1 MCTLMVSANKSLEK
15 KKFPPG
21 WKCYKTIGSCVSC
34 AFIEVWSTACAS
46 YLDEHMLMYE
56 LIVKWSDKEYHY
68 FPLDGMSVHYMG
80 TSQHSIRPHWLFIGT
95 HLYLWMERGS
105 VRAKTQC
112 MPKNTTHWPTLKAW
126 LLNLIL
132 LEVKNNQLCQNDKT
146 LTTRPPF

>member
-34 AFIEVWSTACAS
+34 AFIEIWSTACAS

-56 LIVKWSDKEYHY
+56 PIVKWSDKEYHY

>member
-1 MCTLMVSANKSLEK
+1 MWACFIFLMCTLMVSANKSLEK
-15 KKFPPG
+15 KKIPPG

-34 AFIEVWSTACAS
+34 AFIEIWSTACAS
-46 YLDEHMLMYE
+46 YLNEHTLMYE
-56 LIVKWSDKEYHY
+56 PIVKWSDKEYHY

-112 MPKNTTHWPTLKAW
+112 MPKNTTHWPTQVLKLDYSTW
-126 LLNLIL
+126 FYW
-132 LEVKNNQLCQNDKT
+132 
-146 LTTRPPF
+146 R

>member
-1 MCTLMVSANKSLEK
+1 MCTLMASANKSLEK

-21 WKCYKTIGSCVSC
+21 WKCYKTIGSYISC
-34 AFIEVWSTACAS
+34 AFIEIWSKACAS
-46 YLDEHMLMYE
+46 YLDEHTLMYE
-56 LIVKWSDKEYHY
+56 PIVKWSDKEYHY
-68 FPLDGMSVHYMG
+68 FSLDGMSVHYMG